1 MAFQFQE
8 HGFPPL
14 LPLLRTLRF
23 TEDHFNPNSPVVLSP
38 WPSLVPSLRAC
49 LIWTFGFGD
58 GVRFSERPSDILTG
72 FIQSGWAVEHRGQK
86 YHRGRLSQAIREEIE
101 TILEGELADPRI
113 GLASVSAVLMAQDAR
128 SARVMVTVA
137 GDEAEA
143 LRTLEGLTAAKNY
156 VRHELAERLR
166 LRRPPELYFQIDR
179 ADELESRVDEL
190 LTRAKKRRR
199 KDAEPKA

>member
-1 MAFQFQE
+1 MAILLAQERSGSISIRVSPSATEHSITQFLFGSE
-8 HGFPPL
+8 SETIPTDFFPG
-14 LPLLRTLRF
+14 
-23 TEDHFNPNSPVVLSP
+23 
-38 WPSLVPSLRAC
+38 
-49 LIWTFGFGD
+49 I
-58 GVRFSERPSDILTG
+58 
-72 FIQSGWAVEHRGQK
+72 WAVVDCPFLISLQVFLHSRCALEHRGQK

-143 LRTLEGLTAAKNY
+143 ERTLEGLAAAKNY

-179 ADELESRVDEL
+179 ADQLESRVDEL
-190 LTRAKKRRR
+190 LGREKKRRR
-199 KDAEPKA
+199 KNTEAKS